1 MEFSS
6 RGFQRNNSRPA
17 ATANATSDQ
26 ASINGPNK
34 TGNKKAFHKI
44 KSSKALSVLSGILFV
59 SILILVIAILL
70 GISTKSTEN
79 SVVQKNRYQAVFLNG
94 GQAYFGKV
102 KTLNDRFIDLSDIY
116 YISTNGQS
124 NENTQA
130 NISLVKLGSELHCP
144 QDRMIINRD
153 QVLFWENLND
163 DGKVVNAIKQW
174 QKENPNGQKCNNQTT
189 QQQTP
194 AQNSDESQTDSSNS
208 DSSRQGSTG
217 NNSSSS
223 TGADASTSNT
233 PSGSTPSTDGGN
245 ASSNQNQGTTPSG
258 TPNP

>member
-6 RGFQRNNSRPA
+6 RGFQRENVRPA
-17 ATANATSDQ
+17 ATTSP
-26 ASINGPNK
+26 AGPD
-34 TGNKKAFHKI
+34 NKKRP
-44 KSSKALSVLSGILFV
+44 SSNKAVNKLKNAHPVSILGIILSVSL
-59 SILILVIAILL
+59 LILVIALLL
-70 GISTKSTEN
+70 GLSTKSSET
-79 SVVQKNRYQAVFLNG
+79 SIVDKNRYQAVFLNG

-102 KTLNDRFIDLSDIY
+102 KTLNDRYIDLSDIY

-124 NENTQA
+124 GESTQA

-144 QDRMIINRD
+144 QDRMVVNRE

-194 AQNSDESQTDSSNS
+194 ARNQSSSSQESSSSASSSSESSTGSNS
-208 DSSRQGSTG
+208 STS
-217 NNSSSS
+217 NNSSTSS
-223 TGADASTSNT
+223 NPTSNT
-233 PSGSTPSTDGGN
+233 QSPATGSTSPS
-245 ASSNQNQGTTPSG
+245 SQPR
-258 TPNP
+258 NP